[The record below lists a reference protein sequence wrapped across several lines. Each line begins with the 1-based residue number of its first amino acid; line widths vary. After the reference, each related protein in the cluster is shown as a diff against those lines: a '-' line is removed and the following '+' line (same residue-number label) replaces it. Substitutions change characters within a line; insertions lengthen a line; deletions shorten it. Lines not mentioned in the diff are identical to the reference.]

1 MELTT
6 TDHGTTQVVRID
18 GSLDTN
24 TSAQAQTHFDGV
36 LSGSPTCIVVDF
48 GGLDYISSSGLR
60 VLLATGKKLRRT
72 GGELRVCAMNEM
84 AQEVFEISGFST
96 LFKTFDT
103 VEDALE

>member
-6 TDHGTTQVVRID
+6 NDHGTTQVVRID

-24 TSAQAQTHFDGV
+24 TSAKAQAHFDGV
-36 LSGSPTCIVVDF
+36 LEARPTRIIVDF

-72 GGELRVCAMNEM
+72 GGELGVCAMNDM
-84 AQEVFEISGFST
+84 ATEVFEISGFST
-96 LFKTFDT
+96 LFQTYDT
-103 VEDALE
+103 VEEALG